1 MKLTQKIFLF
11 FILICSLGPSRAFSN
26 NNPKEKTIIVSG
38 KIVDLNNKELLAG
51 VSITASQ
58 VEKTIY
64 SDLNGNFFIYLKV
77 KDPSNFKLEF
87 SQVGYASKTLSY
99 EDLSVSSGN
108 IEITLTEE

>member
-1 MKLTQKIFLF
+1 MKLTHKIILFL
-11 FILICSLGPSRAFSN
+11 ITVCLMNVSSIYSN

-38 KIVDLNNKELLAG
+38 KIVDFNKNELLAG

-58 VEKTIY
+58 VEKTVY
-64 SDLNGNFFIYLKV
+64 SDLNGNFFIYIKI
-77 KDPSNFKLEF
+77 KDTSNFKLEF

-99 EDLSVSSGN
+99 EDLSNNSNN

>member
-1 MKLTQKIFLF
+1 MNA
-11 FILICSLGPSRAFSN
+11 SSAYSN

-38 KIVDLNNKELLAG
+38 KIVDLNNNELLAG

-64 SDLNGNFFIYLKV
+64 SDLNGNFFIYIKV
-77 KDPSNFKLEF
+77 KDASNFKLEF
-87 SQVGYASKTLSY
+87 SQVGYSSKILSY
-99 EDLSVSSGN
+99 EDLSKTSGN